1 MIFHYRV
8 APFMLFSC
16 YKRLHEYVLTLNYI
30 HILYRHDIS
39 AYDKE
44 IVWKLKISL
53 TLLQMPYDII
63 YSIIR

>member
-1 MIFHYRV
+1 
-8 APFMLFSC
+8 MLLSC
-16 YKRLHEYVLTLNYI
+16 YKKLHEYVLTLNYI